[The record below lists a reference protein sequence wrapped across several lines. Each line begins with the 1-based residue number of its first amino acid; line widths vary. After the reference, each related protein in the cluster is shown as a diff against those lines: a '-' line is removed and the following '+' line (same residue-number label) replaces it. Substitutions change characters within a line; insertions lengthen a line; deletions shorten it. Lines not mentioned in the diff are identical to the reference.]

1 MLLFKVF
8 KAGKKFFKKMKQ
20 YKILFLIKIIKFVF
34 ISLILFLT
42 LKILVPR
49 DIA

>member
-1 MLLFKVF
+1 
-8 KAGKKFFKKMKQ
+8 MKQ
-20 YKILFLIKIIKFVF
+20 HKILFLIEIIEFVF

-49 DIA
+49 DIHKFQLKYFIK